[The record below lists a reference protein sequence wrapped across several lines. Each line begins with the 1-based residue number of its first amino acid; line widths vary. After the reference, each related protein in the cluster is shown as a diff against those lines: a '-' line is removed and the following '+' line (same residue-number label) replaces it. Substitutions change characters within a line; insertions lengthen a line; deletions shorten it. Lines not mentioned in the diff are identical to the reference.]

1 EVMVIVR
8 TSCRKTCSG
17 LTLLEV
23 LLAIAIFGVAL
34 VAIGE
39 LIRIGGVNAAAARDL
54 TEAQR
59 HCSNVMSE
67 VSAGIIPPDATTD
80 TPIQGYEGWLYS
92 IESEPLEEQEGM
104 LRVTVKVSQDPSQNS
119 KPLTFT
125 LVRWMTDPAAT
136 AAATEAAAAAAAA
149 EKAATS
155 SSSSATGNSG
165 STPSSPSGSTPS
177 SGSGGGSGTKT
188 GASSGS

>member
-1 EVMVIVR
+1 MAIFR
-8 TSCRKTCSG
+8 TFRRRLRPG

-23 LLAIAIFGVAL
+23 LLAIAIFGLAL

-39 LIRIGGVNAAAARDL
+39 LIRIGGVNAAAARDS

-59 HCSNVMSE
+59 HCSNVMAE
-67 VSAGIIPPDATTD
+67 VSAGIIPPDGATES
-80 TPIQGYEGWLYS
+80 PIEGYEDWLYT

-104 LRVTVKVSQDPSQNS
+104 LRVSVTVSQDPSQNI
-119 KPLTFT
+119 KPLSFT

-136 AAATEAAAAAAAA
+136 AAAAEAAAAAAESASSN
-149 EKAATS
+149 S
-155 SSSSATGNSG
+155 SSSSAAGNTG
-165 STPSSPSGSTPS
+165 STPSSSSGSTPS
-177 SGSGGGSGTKT
+177 SGSGGASGTKT